1 MTKGSFLTA
10 GDQALG
16 NEFLEAGFV
25 VRPCESPTTLDT
37 LRQSILQGANNWLRS
52 HDIDTTI
59 TDLGNSHLSIPKNLI
74 NDIRLHLFA
83 NLNTD
88 PLIRREYF
96 DLAAS
101 LLQGLVGNELAM
113 QNKVNLSIQQPHDE
127 TSVLELHSDVWT
139 GDSPFQ
145 VVLWVPLTDST
156 ASNAMFF
163 VSPKKSR
170 EAYSRAIAGELR
182 SMGEIQ
188 KAYAS
193 HLKPIE
199 IRYGDILIFDSSC
212 FHGNQINTTSHSRWS
227 LNCRLTSLLAPS
239 TTPERRLGP
248 YYTPI
253 MVRPATLMGLLA
265 IDNLGTTEQ

>member
-1 MTKGSFLTA
+1 
-10 GDQALG
+10 
-16 NEFLEAGFV
+16 
-25 VRPCESPTTLDT
+25 
-37 LRQSILQGANNWLRS
+37 
-52 HDIDTTI
+52 
-59 TDLGNSHLSIPKNLI
+59 
-74 NDIRLHLFA
+74 
-83 NLNTD
+83 
-88 PLIRREYF
+88 
-96 DLAAS
+96 
-101 LLQGLVGNELAM
+101 
-113 QNKVNLSIQQPHDE
+113 
-127 TSVLELHSDVWT
+127 
-139 GDSPFQ
+139 
-145 VVLWVPLTDST
+145 
-156 ASNAMFF
+156 
-163 VSPKKSR
+163 
-170 EAYSRAIAGELR
+170 
-182 SMGEIQ
+182 MGEIQ

>member
-1 MTKGSFLTA
+1 MNKDSFLNA
-10 GDQALG
+10 SDQALG

-37 LRQSILQGANNWLRS
+37 LRQLILQSAHNWLRS

-59 TDLGNSHLSIPKNLI
+59 SELSKSHLSIPKNLI

-88 PLIRREYF
+88 QVVRRSYF

-101 LLQGLVGNELAM
+101 LLHSLVGNELAM

-145 VVLWVPLTDST
+145 IVLWVPLTDST
-156 ASNAMFF
+156 ASNAMFLL
-163 VSPKKSR
+163 SPQKSR
-170 EAYSRAIAGELR
+170 EAHCRANAGELQ

-188 KAYAS
+188 RAYAN
-193 HLKPIE
+193 HLMPIE
-199 IRYGDILIFDSSC
+199 VRYGDVLMFDSNC
-212 FHGNQINTTSHSRWS
+212 LHGNQINTTSHSRWS
-227 LNCRLTSLLAPS
+227 LNCRFTSLLAPS

-253 MVRPATLMGLLA
+253 MVRPATLMGLRA

>member
-1 MTKGSFLTA
+1 MNKDSFLNA
-10 GDQALG
+10 SDQALG
-16 NEFLEAGFV
+16 NELLEAGFV
-25 VRPCESPTTLDT
+25 VRPCESPSTLDT
-37 LRQSILQGANNWLRS
+37 LRYSLLQEANTKLRS

-59 TDLGNSHLSIPKNLI
+59 TDLGKSHLSIPKTLI
-74 NDIRLHLFA
+74 NDIRLQLFA

-88 PLIRREYF
+88 PLIRRQYF

-101 LLQGLVGNELAM
+101 LLQSLVGNELAM

-145 VVLWVPLTDST
+145 VVLWVPLTDSI

-163 VSPKKSR
+163 LSPKKSR
-170 EAYSRAIAGELR
+170 EAYGRAIAGELR

-227 LNCRLTSLLAPS
+227 LNCRFTSLLAPS

-253 MVRPATLMGLLA
+253 MVRPTTLMGLLA
-265 IDNLGTTEQ
+265 IDNLVSTEQ